1 MLWSVTNG
9 SVHMPPLNWTLRP
22 MERGVQGAKVVHR
35 AVGISPQRNS
45 GYRPSRVNISWHK
58 VSPLPS
64 PIPSLSPYTH
74 LCKNGRSRNDYTTHT
89 SRLA

>member
-1 MLWSVTNG
+1 MA
-9 SVHMPPLNWTLRP
+9 
-22 MERGVQGAKVVHR
+22 RGVQGAKAVHH
-35 AVGISPQRNS
+35 AVGISRQRKS

-74 LCKNGRSRNDYTTHT
+74 YSKKEGRATTTLHT
-89 SRLA
+89 PLG